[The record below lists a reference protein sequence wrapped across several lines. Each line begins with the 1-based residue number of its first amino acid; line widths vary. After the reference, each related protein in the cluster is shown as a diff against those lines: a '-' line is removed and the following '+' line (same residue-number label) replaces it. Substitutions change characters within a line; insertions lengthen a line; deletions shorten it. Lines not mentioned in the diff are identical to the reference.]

1 MKKYENGYNDKISY
15 YRYKVNQ
22 AIENLD
28 TKDLAFYSGKLSYFM
43 ERQMELNRKTMI
55 FGLYPA

>member
-1 MKKYENGYNDKISY
+1 MSTKKDYSDKISY

-28 TKDLAFYSGKLSYFM
+28 IEDLNYYTAKLSYFM
-43 ERQMELNRKTMI
+43 EREKAARRETLI

>member
-1 MKKYENGYNDKISY
+1 MNAKKDYSDKISY

-28 TKDLAFYSGKLSYFM
+28 IEDLNYYTAKLSYFM
-43 ERQMELNRKTMI
+43 EREKAARRETLI

>member
-1 MKKYENGYNDKISY
+1 MNAKKDYSDKISY

-28 TKDLAFYSGKLSYFM
+28 IEDLNYYTAKLSYFM
-43 ERQMELNRKTMI
+43 EREKAARRETLI
-55 FGLYPA
+55 FGLHPA

>member
-1 MKKYENGYNDKISY
+1 MSTKKDYSDKISY

-28 TKDLAFYSGKLSYFM
+28 IEDLNYYTAKLSYFM
-43 ERQMELNRKTMI
+43 EREKAVRRETLM
-55 FGLYPA
+55 FGLHPA